1 MGRPGP
7 DPTVS
12 DPDFVRAI
20 VSNRKPAVATTE
32 IADAV
37 GLSRQATRR
46 HLNRMHEDGLL
57 NRGKTGPTTVWWPTS
72 DGRDLLAP

>member
-1 MGRPGP
+1 MPRPGP
-7 DPTVS
+7 NPSVPD
-12 DPDFVRAI
+12 DDFVRAI

-46 HLNRMHEDGLL
+46 HLDRMHDDGLL
-57 NRGKTGPTTVWWPTS
+57 NRGKTGPTTVWLPTA

>member
-1 MGRPGP
+1 MTRPGP
-7 DPTVS
+7 DPSVP
-12 DPDFVRAI
+12 DADFVRAI

-32 IADAV
+32 IAGAV

-46 HLNRMHEDGLL
+46 HLDRLRDDGLL
-57 NRGKTGPTTVWWPTS
+57 NRGKTGPTTVWWPTP